1 MGLLKGK
8 SDTGFGD
15 IDYKVVNNIKA
26 LVLDT
31 VFNSNFVYSDTFDSL
46 AAFVYVLYKDYL
58 NINLKGDNWVNEDKL
73 VLVNDE
79 FLPLV
84 YATSYMCGLSD
95 DLDLLKNFG
104 TNNISSSYFKRGSF
118 SLACGMALASSY
130 LNERYKYKKNNSL
143 ADNYVYVL
151 CDASDLMR
159 GDSYEALEMVNSLGL
174 GRFIVICNNSDSYDF
189 SNSFLSSY
197 NIAYVNNL
205 DDLEEISKVLSD
217 CRASSL
223 PSFIVINSKNRKLSL
238 DDVSSFKKSNS
249 LLDVAFSVSSDAY
262 DYFKGVVLDRLGKT
276 RLNYDKV
283 VSKLLT
289 NMAPNYRLELS
300 NFGSFSSDLVLK
312 GCDIDNLAN
321 LDGNSAANFI
331 LNDIIL
337 NNALV
342 YNLSSLDFNKRCY
355 CIGDIANGMM
365 LSGIRSFVSLP
376 ISYVDYLRISIKDA
390 VLNKLC
396 GVYIFK
402 VGADYSEYINILRTI
417 PNLTLFMPCDVNEL
431 IGSFKA
437 SISNTSS
444 VSAIIVNDKLM
455 PVYPDTNIKKVFK
468 GAYVLRDY
476 EEIDG
481 VLLASGKDMVK
492 ALEIEELLF
501 KRGLKFRIVSLVS
514 IDKFLE
520 QSDKYVSNIIPDD
533 FKCFIMDDE
542 VLDCNVFS
550 KENVYLVKN
559 LVYGEDKNSNL
570 EYNTLVIGKIEN
582 ILKK

>member
-8 SDTGFGD
+8 SDIGFVD

-31 VFNSNFVYSDTFDSL
+31 FFNSNLVYSGISNSL
-46 AAFVYVLYKDYL
+46 ASFLYVLYKDHL
-58 NINLKGDNWVNEDKL
+58 NVNLKGDNWVNEDKL

-95 DLDLLKNFG
+95 DLNLLKNFD
-104 TNNISSSYFKRGSF
+104 TNISSSYFKRGTL

-130 LNERYKYKKNNSL
+130 LNKRYKYKNNNSL
-143 ADNYVYVL
+143 TDNYVYVL

-159 GDSYEALEMVNSLGL
+159 GDSYEALEMVKSLGL
-174 GRFIVICNNSDSYDF
+174 SKFIVICNNSNSYDF
-189 SNSFLSSY
+189 SKSFLSSY
-197 NIAYVNNL
+197 NIVYVNNG
-205 DDLEEISKVLSD
+205 DDLEEINKAILD
-217 CRASSL
+217 CKASSL
-223 PSFIVINSKNRKLSL
+223 SSFIVVNTKLSF
-238 DDVSSFKKSNS
+238 DDASSFKKSNS
-249 LLDVAFSVSSDAY
+249 LLDVAFSVSNDAY
-262 DYFKGVVLDRLGKT
+262 EYFKSVVLDRLKKT

-283 VSKLLT
+283 VSKLLID
-289 NMAPNYRLELS
+289 MDPNYRLELS

-321 LDGNSAANFI
+321 LDGETAANFI

-342 YNLSSLDFNKRCY
+342 YNLSFLDFNKRCY
-355 CIGDIANGMM
+355 CIGDIANGMT
-365 LSGIRSFVSLP
+365 LSGVRSFTSLP
-376 ISYVDYLRISIKDA
+376 ISYVDYLRTSIKYA
-390 VLNKLC
+390 VLNELC

-402 VGADYSEYINILRTI
+402 VCEDYNEYISILRTI
-417 PNLTLFMPCDVNEL
+417 PNLTLFTPCDVNEL

-437 SISNTSS
+437 SIDNTSS
-444 VSAIIVNDKLM
+444 VSVIIVNDKLM

-481 VLLASGKDMVK
+481 VLVASGENIVK
-492 ALEIEELLF
+492 ALEVEELLF
-501 KRGLKFRIVSLVS
+501 KKGLKFRIVSLVS
-514 IDKFLE
+514 IDKFLK

-533 FKCFIMDDE
+533 FKCFIMNDE
-542 VLDCNVFS
+542 VLDCNIFS
-550 KENVYLVKN
+550 KENVYFVKS
-559 LVYGEDKNSNL
+559 LVYDKDKNSNL
-570 EYNTLVIGKIEN
+570 EYNTLVIEEIEK